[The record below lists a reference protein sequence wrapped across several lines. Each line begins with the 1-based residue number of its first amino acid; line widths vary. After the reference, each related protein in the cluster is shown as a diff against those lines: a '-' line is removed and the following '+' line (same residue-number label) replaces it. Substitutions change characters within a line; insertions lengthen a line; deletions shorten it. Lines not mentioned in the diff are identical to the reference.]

1 MNACFS
7 MTFAWL
13 NVNDR
18 VKLVPCFAGSPKS
31 PDANLSFIEIES
43 RLREKIRVNA
53 AELRQVSNLQCLRRI
68 SPKEGDLQG
77 IISSVSLRVQ
87 LVIKFVLFIIKT
99 L

>member
-7 MTFAWL
+7 TAFALL

-53 AELRQVSNLQCLRRI
+53 AELRQVSDLHRYYQNSVFKKNLSERRGSPMDDFIESAI
-68 SPKEGDLQG
+68 SN
-77 IISSVSLRVQ
+77 
-87 LVIKFVLFIIKT
+87 
-99 L
+99 